1 MEWWKFGIMGK
12 LSLFI
17 PHYSN
22 IPFGFQNA
30 SSLETLNPQM
40 LKCRSQK
47 TFYGFVNFRHF
58 RSL

>member
-1 MEWWKFGIMGK
+1 MEWWNKEHT
-12 LSLFI
+12 I
-17 PHYSN
+17 PFPPPFHYSS

>member
-1 MEWWKFGIMGK
+1 MEWWNKEHT
-12 LSLFI
+12 I
-17 PHYSN
+17 PFPPPFHYSN